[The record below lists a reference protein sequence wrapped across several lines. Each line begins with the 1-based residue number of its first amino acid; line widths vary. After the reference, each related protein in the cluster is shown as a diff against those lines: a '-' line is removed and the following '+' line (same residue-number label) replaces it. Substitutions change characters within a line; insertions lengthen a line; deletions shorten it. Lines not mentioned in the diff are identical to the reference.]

1 MRLQL
6 EVLAKWLK
14 DYKEPFN
21 ERDGAL
27 ESAMNRAKEETMF
40 QIGDY
45 LEEILE
51 MNPDQLWDTT
61 MDPEKRTMLRV
72 EMEDAEM
79 ADEIFS
85 VLMGSNVDPRKLF
98 IEKYAKDVRWIDV

>member
-6 EVLAKWLK
+6 EILAKWLK
-14 DYKEPFN
+14 DHKESFD

-45 LEEILE
+45 LEEILA
-51 MNPDQLWDTT
+51 
-61 MDPEKRTMLRV
+61 MDHEQ
-72 EMEDAEM
+72 
-79 ADEIFS
+79 
-85 VLMGSNVDPRKLF
+85 
-98 IEKYAKDVRWIDV
+98 IDNELK